1 MSGPGLEAAKGGGSR
16 APRRRL
22 LLTAEEAELFE
33 LAQAAGTGLD
43 PEVFK
48 ILLDLLR
55 MNVAPLAIF
64 QMLRAMCAGQRL
76 SAEAT
81 SEPAREPPIVS
92 AKTSKIP
99 APLSFSSVLRPPR
112 IRVTKAVVYSP
123 AAACS
128 PLSQGPPG
136 SFQFSCC
143 LFSPFA
149 GCVEPEQFLQQLGA
163 KVCQTIVTEKDQV
176 NEYLGNQVPAGYRRL
191 DALGKVH
198 SCFQYCSKIAMSKY
212 SVVKN

>member
-1 MSGPGLEAAKGGGSR
+1 MSGPSLEPTGPAKASAVGSTR
-16 APRRRL
+16 SRRK

-33 LAQAAGTGLD
+33 LAQAAGTGID

-55 MNVAPLAIF
+55 MNVAPTAVF
-64 QMLRAMCAGQRL
+64 QMLRSMCAGQRL
-76 SAEAT
+76 AAEGAT
-81 SEPAREPPIVS
+81 EPAREPPFVS

-99 APLSFSSVLRPPR
+99 APLSLSSALRPPR
-112 IRVTKAVVYSP
+112 IRVPQAGVYRP

-149 GCVEPEQFLQQLGA
+149 GRTRTGPTTTGPQTLSDHSSREGSSQRVPRQPSASRLQ
-163 KVCQTIVTEKDQV
+163 KT
-176 NEYLGNQVPAGYRRL
+176 
-191 DALGKVH
+191 GK
-198 SCFQYCSKIAMSKY
+198 ST
-212 SVVKN
+212 

>member
-1 MSGPGLEAAKGGGSR
+1 MSGPGLEAAKGAGSR

-22 LLTAEEAELFE
+22 VLNAEESELFE

-64 QMLRAMCAGQRL
+64 QMLRAMCVGQRL
-76 SAEAT
+76 NIEAT
-81 SEPAREPPIVS
+81 SESAREPPIVS

-99 APLSFSSVLRPPR
+99 APLSFSSALRPPR
-112 IRVTKAVVYSP
+112 IRVSKAVVYSP

-128 PLSQGPPG
+128 PLSQGRTRTISATTG
-136 SFQFSCC
+136 SQGLSDH
-143 LFSPFA
+143 SNREGSSQRVPRQPSTSRQQKA
-149 GCVEPEQFLQQLGA
+149 GSS
-163 KVCQTIVTEKDQV
+163 
-176 NEYLGNQVPAGYRRL
+176 
-191 DALGKVH
+191 GK
-198 SCFQYCSKIAMSKY
+198 SA
-212 SVVKN
+212 

>member
-1 MSGPGLEAAKGGGSR
+1 MSGRGLDAAGPAKASTSGGSR
-16 APRRRL
+16 ARRKV
-22 LLTAEEAELFE
+22 LTTEEAELFE
-33 LAQAAGTGLD
+33 LAQAAGSGLD

-55 MNVAPLAIF
+55 MNVAPLAVF
-64 QMLRAMCAGQRL
+64 QMLRSMCAGQRL
-76 SAEAT
+76 AGTETVPES
-81 SEPAREPPIVS
+81 AREPPFVS

-99 APLSFSSVLRPPR
+99 APLSFSSALRPPR

-128 PLSQGPPG
+128 PISQGPPG

-149 GCVEPEQFLQQLGA
+149 GRTRTSSA
-163 KVCQTIVTEKDQV
+163 TT
-176 NEYLGNQVPAGYRRL
+176 GNQALPDHSNREGSVQRVPRQPSASRL
-191 DALGKVH
+191 QKTGCPGK
-198 SCFQYCSKIAMSKY
+198 ST
-212 SVVKN
+212 

>member
-1 MSGPGLEAAKGGGSR
+1 MPSGAMSGPGAEAAAAAGAGGPR
-16 APRRRL
+16 PRRK

-33 LAQAAGTGLD
+33 LAQAAGSGLD

-64 QMLRAMCAGQRL
+64 QMLRSMCAGQRL
-76 SAEAT
+76 VSAEAAP
-81 SEPAREPPIVS
+81 EPAREPPFVS

-99 APLSFSSVLRPPR
+99 APLSLSSALRPPR

-149 GCVEPEQFLQQLGA
+149 GRTRTSSAATGSQALLDPSNREGSVQRVPRQPSGSRLQ
-163 KVCQTIVTEKDQV
+163 K
-176 NEYLGNQVPAGYRRL
+176 AGC
-191 DALGKVH
+191 H
-198 SCFQYCSKIAMSKY
+198 
-212 SVVKN
+212 VKST

>member
-1 MSGPGLEAAKGGGSR
+1 MSGPALEPTGPLKASVTVSGSR
-16 APRRRL
+16 TRRK

-33 LAQAAGTGLD
+33 LAQAAGTGID

-55 MNVAPLAIF
+55 MNVAPSAVF
-64 QMLRAMCAGQRL
+64 QMLRSMCAGQRL
-76 SAEAT
+76 AAEGAP
-81 SEPAREPPIVS
+81 EPAREPPFVS

-99 APLSFSSVLRPPR
+99 APPSLSSALRPPR
-112 IRVTKAVVYSP
+112 IRVPKAVVYSP

-149 GCVEPEQFLQQLGA
+149 GRTRTGSATAGPQTLSDHSSREGSSQRVPRQPSASRLQ
-163 KVCQTIVTEKDQV
+163 K
-176 NEYLGNQVPAGYRRL
+176 P
-191 DALGKVH
+191 GK
-198 SCFQYCSKIAMSKY
+198 
-212 SVVKN
+212 NT